1 MKHYPVGVFCDFDGT
16 ISKSDLI
23 ASIAYEFAG
32 QTGRDLVRRVQHRE
46 LTVREG
52 VEAIF
57 QTIPSARLPEIK
69 SYTQQLTVVREGFDG
84 LVRECIRRGWL
95 FAVVSGGLDI
105 FVHPVVEPYRSKI
118 EVFANHLDD
127 SGETLSIQWNVT
139 CDDLCDGGCGMC
151 KPTVLRRF
159 KPYTDVQV
167 VIGDGVTDVKA
178 AVQADYVFARDSLL
192 RVCREQGI
200 ACSPFESLAEIIPVL
215 DEEVSL

>member
-32 QTGRDLVRRVQHRE
+32 QAGRDLVRRIQRRE
-46 LTVREG
+46 LSVREG

-57 QTIPSARLPEIK
+57 RAIPSARLPEIT
-69 SYTQQLTVVREGFDG
+69 SYTEQLTVVREGFDQ
-84 LVRECIRRGWL
+84 LVSGCIQRGWL

-105 FVHPVVEPYRSKI
+105 FVHPVVQAYRSEI
-118 EVFANHLDD
+118 EVFCNHLDA
-127 SGETLSIQWNVT
+127 SGEYLSIEWNVT
-139 CDDLCDGGCGMC
+139 CDDLCDGGCGLC

-159 KPYTDVQV
+159 KPDNDVQV
-167 VIGDGVTDVKA
+167 VIGDGVTDLKA
-178 AVQADYVFARDSLL
+178 AKEADYVFARDSLL

-200 ACSPFESLAEIIPVL
+200 ACTPFESLAEVIPAL
-215 DEEVSL
+215 EQEVSL

>member
-69 SYTQQLTVVREGFDG
+69 SYTQQLTVVREGFDD

>member
-69 SYTQQLTVVREGFDG
+69 SYTQQLTVVREGFDD

-178 AVQADYVFARDSLL
+178 AAQADYVFARDSLL